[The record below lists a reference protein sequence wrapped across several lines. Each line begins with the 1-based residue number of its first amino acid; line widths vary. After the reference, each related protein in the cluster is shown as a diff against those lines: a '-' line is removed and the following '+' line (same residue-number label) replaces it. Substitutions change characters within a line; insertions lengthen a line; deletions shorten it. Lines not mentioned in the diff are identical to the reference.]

1 MVQKKPVESQHRYQ
15 PDVIEGYDKLKHNGL
30 LKEINAIF
38 LREYRLSLTRDRRKL
53 DAIVIQISKS

>member
-30 LKEINAIF
+30 LKAQWF
-38 LREYRLSLTRDRRKL
+38 LREYRLSLTIDRRKL